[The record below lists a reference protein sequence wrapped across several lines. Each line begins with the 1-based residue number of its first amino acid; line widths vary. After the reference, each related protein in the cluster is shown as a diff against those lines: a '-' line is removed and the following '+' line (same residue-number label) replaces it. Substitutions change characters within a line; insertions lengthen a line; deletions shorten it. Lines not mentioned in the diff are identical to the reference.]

1 MSNKPNKGGMP
12 AIARNKRAAFEYHI
26 DEKFEAGLVLQGW
39 EVKSARAGKVQL
51 TDTYVVMRDGEAF
64 LLNAH
69 IQPLN
74 TASTHVI
81 ADPERT
87 RKLLLHQKELGKI
100 HSALTGKGRA
110 CVGLAMYWKGKNIK
124 VEIGLATGKKMHDK
138 RQTEKERDWT
148 REKGRVLRSNT
159 K

>member
-1 MSNKPNKGGMP
+1 MAKKSSQGGVP
-12 AIARNKRAAFEYHI
+12 AIARNKRASFEYHL

-51 TDTYVVMRDGEAF
+51 TDTYVIMRDGEAF

-74 TASTHVI
+74 SASTHVV

-87 RKLLLHQKELGKI
+87 RKLLLHRKELGKI
-100 HSALTGKGRA
+100 HGALANKGRA
-110 CVGLAMYWKGKNIK
+110 CVATAMYWKGKNIK
-124 VEIGLATGKKMHDK
+124 VEIALATGKKQHDK
-138 RQTEKERDWT
+138 RETEKERDWN
-148 REKGRVLRSNT
+148 REKGRILRHDR
-159 K
+159 

>member
-1 MSNKPNKGGMP
+1 MSKKSNAGGVP
-12 AIARNKRAAFEYHI
+12 AIARNKRATFEYHI
-26 DEKFEAGLVLQGW
+26 DEKFEAGLALQGW

-74 TASTHVI
+74 SASTHVV

-87 RKLLLHQKELGKI
+87 RKLLLHRKELGRI
-100 HSALTGKGRA
+100 HGALAQKGRA
-110 CVGLAMYWKGKNIK
+110 CVALAMYWKGKNIK

-138 RQTEKERDWT
+138 RQTEKDRDWN
-148 REKGRVLRSNT
+148 REKGRVMRHNSR
-159 K
+159 